1 MDPIDRTLEAAAG
14 YLALGMPED
23 AAAELASLP
32 EGELQSP
39 AAMQLRL
46 QMAVAEEHWTIGV
59 GIGTDL
65 IQSAPENPS
74 AYILTSYCL
83 RELERVEEARETLM
97 DGPDS
102 LREEPIFYYNLAC
115 YESLLG
121 AIEVSHEWL
130 KRALELDPNMAPE
143 ARKDR
148 DLENLRAAVGE
159 DFCGA
164 FV

>member
-1 MDPIDRTLEAAAG
+1 MDPIDRTLEAVAG

-32 EGELQSP
+32 EEELGTP
-39 AAMQLRL
+39 AVMQLRL
-46 QMAVAEEHWTIGV
+46 QMAVAEEAWISGVAIG
-59 GIGTDL
+59 GEL
-65 IQSAPENPS
+65 KRLAPGNPS
-74 AYILTSYCL
+74 AYILTAYCL
-83 RELERVEEARETLM
+83 RELENVEEARETLM

-121 AIEVSHEWL
+121 ALEASLAWL
-130 KRALELDPNMAPE
+130 KRALELDEYMIAE

-148 DLENLRAAVGE
+148 DLENLRAAIGDDFSGE
-159 DFCGA
+159 FA
-164 FV
+164 